1 MPATLALAA
10 APTTT
15 ASADH
20 VASSTRHAPQVL
32 HVRRVEITLPP
43 LSMNGYLDVHID
55 DVNALCIHRSD
66 STVTAE
72 HLREMKERRI
82 RKAMKARPHHQCPP
96 TAHPS
101 LSTWRLCSACTPLC
115 FMLCVLYQELVE
127 RYNSKNGGAASNKSD
142 PMAAPM
148 AAAAKAAPVMERKTF
163 GEWMLQRF
171 LRAVLR
177 ALRPRVTI
185 GNLHARCTGPTYV
198 HPLPS

>member
-10 APTTT
+10 AATTT

-72 HLREMKERRI
+72 QLREMKERRI
-82 RKAMKARPHHQCPP
+82 RKAMKARPRHQHSP

-101 LSTWRLCSACTPLC
+101 PYAGVS
-115 FMLCVLYQELVE
+115 VE
-127 RYNSKNGGAASNKSD
+127 
-142 PMAAPM
+142 
-148 AAAAKAAPVMERKTF
+148 
-163 GEWMLQRF
+163 
-171 LRAVLR
+171 
-177 ALRPRVTI
+177 
-185 GNLHARCTGPTYV
+185 HAR
-198 HPLPS
+198 LQ